1 MQCFEAVRVAL
12 DGLWKC
18 MDGDEPSKYKRVAE
32 TLESMREKYIS
43 MMRNGVAPD
52 FSKSETR
59 AAYVYRYVSA
69 HANFLCQEIEKSKD
83 LKSLFGGP
91 KVRMAAI
98 GGGPGSDL
106 VGVLKHIES
115 RGASKTKIFCEIAD
129 GCQSWQHTWAG
140 IGFEM
145 ELPCAVNSSYLHHN
159 VLNPET
165 WVGIDRFNEADSFSL
180 MFFLSEVYPHRKEAS
195 KYFREHVFGRAKK
208 GAMVLFIDNR
218 DNRLS
223 GWFDE
228 LMQDT
233 GFDVIYQ
240 NADSAKIED
249 EMEDATELA
258 CYTEELQ
265 PFLKEDKGQAKKN
278 GQIAVRIARKR

>member
-129 GCQSWQHTWAG
+129 GCQSWQHTWARRLAA
-140 IGFEM
+140 EM
-145 ELPCAVNSSYLHHN
+145 PSHLRPCLDPSAHLYRLPRPSIVMPWGWGGSLCQVDHTLAPCSRLPWLSSSM
-159 VLNPET
+159 P
-165 WVGIDRFNEADSFSL
+165 A
-180 MFFLSEVYPHRKEAS
+180 
-195 KYFREHVFGRAKK
+195 
-208 GAMVLFIDNR
+208 
-218 DNRLS
+218 
-223 GWFDE
+223 
-228 LMQDT
+228 
-233 GFDVIYQ
+233 
-240 NADSAKIED
+240 
-249 EMEDATELA
+249 
-258 CYTEELQ
+258 
-265 PFLKEDKGQAKKN
+265 
-278 GQIAVRIARKR
+278 